1 MSFVAA
7 AVGVVGAVGGA
18 YIASRGAQNAA
29 NTQAAAANRATDTQ
43 LQMFNTQNE
52 QQAPYRQAGYT
63 ALGQIGAQS
72 GDGGYFNHQFT
83 ADDLNTNLAPN
94 FEFMRDIGSKGVSNM
109 ANAMGGL
116 GGNSLAEISKW
127 NTGFAQNAY
136 QQAFQNYQ
144 DQRTSIFNRLASI
157 AGLGQ
162 TAASNSA
169 TGASTFA
176 GNIAGS
182 QMGAGNALAA
192 GTVGS
197 ANAISGGINN
207 AMGWYQLNNLLNRNA
222 TVAVPGQVP
231 LISDPTYTPIY
242 NFPGVE

>member
-1 MSFVAA
+1 MTWIAVA
-7 AVGVVGAVGGA
+7 VVGGSLISGA
-18 YIASRGAQNAA
+18 ISAHSASSAAQTQADAA
-29 NTQAAAANRATDTQ
+29 NKATDTQ
-43 LQMFNTQNE
+43 LQMFNTQNA

-72 GDGGYFNHQFT
+72 SDPNSYFNHQFS

-94 FEFMRDIGSKGVSNM
+94 FDFMRSIGSGAVSNM

-144 DQRTSIFNRLASI
+144 DQRTGIFNRLASI

-162 TAASNSA
+162 TAASNSS

-176 GNIAGS
+176 NGIAGS

-192 GTVGS
+192 GQVGVG
-197 ANAISGGINN
+197 NAISGGINN
-207 AMGWYQLNNLLNRNA
+207 AMGWYQLNNLLHPN
-222 TVAVPGQVP
+222 TSVSVPGQVSTIP
-231 LISDPTYTPIY
+231 DPSYTPIY
-242 NFPGVE
+242 NFPGVD